1 MIRRRFLLAGVVAT
15 VTLTTLAMPVSR
27 YAVWNATASVP
38 TGLYAIRSK
47 ASLHV
52 GERVAIEP
60 PPELRRLLAERGY
73 LPTGMPLIKRIAAV
87 SGQDVC
93 RFGHGVT
100 IDGNFAGAAR
110 ARDRLGR
117 QLPAWFGC
125 QKLRSGELFVM
136 NPAAPHS
143 FDGRYFGVL
152 READVIGRATP
163 VWTDEAG
170 NGDHVWFADPRNDLP
185 QVHQPKETD
194 PCVSEHSLPPI
205 AALPGICTRWRS
217 A

>member
-1 MIRRRFLLAGVVAT
+1 MIRRRFLVAGLVAAA
-15 VTLTTLAMPVSR
+15 TLATLAVPVSR
-27 YAVWNATASVP
+27 YTVWNVTASVP
-38 TGLYAIRSK
+38 TGLYAIRGK

-60 PPELRRLLAERGY
+60 PLPLRRLLAERGY
-73 LPTGMPLIKRIAAV
+73 LPTGVPLIKRIAAV
-87 SGQDVC
+87 SGQRIC

-100 IDGNFAGAAR
+100 IDGEFVGAAR

-117 QLPAWFGC
+117 PLPAWFGC
-125 QKLRSGELFVM
+125 RTLRSGDLFVM
-136 NPAAPHS
+136 NPAAPDS

-170 NGDHVWFADPRNDLP
+170 DGDDVWFADPRCDSGTNP
-185 QVHQPKETD
+185 TPK
-194 PCVSEHSLPPI
+194 PP
-205 AALPGICTRWRS
+205 PEGD
-217 A
+217 

>member
-1 MIRRRFLLAGVVAT
+1 MIRWRYLLAGLVAGA
-15 VTLTTLAMPVSR
+15 TLTTLTVPVSR
-27 YAVWNATASVP
+27 YAVWNASASVP
-38 TGLYAIRSK
+38 TGLYAIRRK

-60 PPELRRLLAERGY
+60 PTALRQILAARGY
-73 LPTGMPLIKRIAAV
+73 LPAGVPLIKRIAAV
-87 SGQDVC
+87 SGQRVC

-100 IDGNFAGAAR
+100 IDGAFVGVAR

-117 QLPAWFGC
+117 PLPAWFGC
-125 QKLRSGELFVM
+125 RTLRSGELFVM
-136 NPAAPHS
+136 NPAAPDS

-170 NGDHVWFADPRNDLP
+170 NGELVWFADPRADLP
-185 QVHQPKETD
+185 PSSPTEGD
-194 PCVSEHSLPPI
+194 
-205 AALPGICTRWRS
+205 
-217 A
+217 